1 MVRWALSEE
10 AQSRGAQRN
19 GPSSWGRSARGK
31 LTVYGKLRMVQ
42 GGREESGMMGTL
54 NQAT

>member
-31 LTVYGKLRMVQ
+31 LRMVQ